1 MVVFKHQIQEGP
13 AVLVGVFCD
22 WLSREE
28 RLKEILVQNVLLK
41 DNWYCNML

>member
-1 MVVFKHQIQEGP
+1 MLVFKHQIREGP

-28 RLKEILVQNVLLK
+28 RLKGILVQSFAQG
-41 DNWYCNML
+41 